1 MNFRNY
7 EKLKLALEP
16 GVALV
21 EGGNGHG
28 KSNLLEAV
36 YLLAIAKSP
45 RASSDRELVRR
56 QALGDQVQAQVAAT
70 AVRDGSRVK
79 VQIDLVGTPST
90 SDGSPEASDSSGTL
104 DKPLPGRLDVQKQL
118 RVNGLQRRSFE
129 AVGEINAVLFTA
141 QDIDLVLGSPFVRR
155 RYMDILISQL
165 DRAYLRALQR
175 YQRVLSQRNPL
186 LRSVSSGHARPDEL
200 DYWDNE
206 LVDAGGVL
214 LSRRAATLE
223 LLSRT
228 AAPIYRTLGGD
239 DGDLGIVYRPS
250 VQVEPGMTE
259 SDAGPLLRESL
270 ESNRDRE
277 LAQGFTL
284 FGPHRDD
291 LQMSLADMDVASYA
305 SRGQCR
311 TVVLAM
317 KLAEAAYLKDRRGD
331 EPVVLLDDVLSELDS
346 RRRAEVLDMTS
357 QYEQVFITATDA
369 ETIGEPH
376 ISSMSRFVVR
386 GGELESLPVAG
397 ASG

>member
-1 MNFRNY
+1 M
-7 EKLKLALEP
+7 
-16 GVALV
+16 
-21 EGGNGHG
+21 
-28 KSNLLEAV
+28 
-36 YLLAIAKSP
+36 LAIAKSP

-56 QALGDQVQAQVAAT
+56 EADGEQVQAQVAAT
-70 AVRDGSRVK
+70 AIRDGGRVK

-90 SDGSPEASDSSGTL
+90 PDGSPEGSDWNGTP
-104 DKPLPGRLDVQKQL
+104 DQPAPGRLDVQKQL

-141 QDIDLVLGSPFVRR
+141 QDLDLVLGSPSVRR

-165 DRAYLRALQR
+165 DHAYLRALQR

-186 LRSVSSGHARPDEL
+186 LRSVSSGRARPDEL

-214 LSRRAATLE
+214 LNRRATTLE
-223 LLSRT
+223 VLSRT
-228 AAPIYRTLGGD
+228 AAPIYRILGGD
-239 DGDLGIVYRPS
+239 DGDLVIAYRPS
-250 VQVEPGMTE
+250 VQVEPGTTDG
-259 SDAGPLLRESL
+259 DAGRLMRDAL
-270 ESNRDRE
+270 ESHRDRE

-291 LQMSLADMDVASYA
+291 LQMLLGDMDVASYA

-317 KLAEAAYLKDRRGD
+317 KLAEAAYLKDQRGD
-331 EPVVLLDDVLSELDS
+331 EPVVLLDDVLSELDI

-369 ETIGEPH
+369 EHIGEPH
-376 ISSMSRFVVR
+376 ISRMSRFVVR
-386 GGELESLPVAG
+386 DGEIESLPVAETS
-397 ASG
+397 AQRP